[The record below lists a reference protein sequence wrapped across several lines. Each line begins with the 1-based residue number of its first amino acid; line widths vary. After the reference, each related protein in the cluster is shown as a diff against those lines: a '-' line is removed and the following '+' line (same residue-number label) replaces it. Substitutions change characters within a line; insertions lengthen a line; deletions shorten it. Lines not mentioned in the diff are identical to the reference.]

1 MLEDMLTR
9 LRGQGVQGVFAT
21 VGRRGG
27 PFCWISDSSVDVVDL
42 VCRLLE
48 VSAQCAAFVAAY
60 CAWDEDVGG
69 RAEDSE
75 GCRPFSAVFDA
86 GNLDLDGNLPEGSG
100 QARKAEIGK
109 NCEFCRLVAAPL
121 EEV

>member
-1 MLEDMLTR
+1 MVEDMLTR
-9 LRGQGVQGVFAT
+9 LRGQDVLGVFAT
-21 VGRRGG
+21 VGRGGG
-27 PFCWISDSSVDVVDL
+27 PFCWICDSSVDVVGL
-42 VCRLLE
+42 ACRLLE
-48 VSAQCAAFVAAY
+48 VSVRCAAFLAAY

-69 RAEDSE
+69 GPEDSE
-75 GCRPFSAVFDA
+75 GCRPFSAAF
-86 GNLDLDGNLPEGSG
+86 GSRNLDLDGNRPDGSG